1 MAPVE
6 QDPAQG
12 SWSNE
17 PSSPN
22 PAKAIGL
29 QPFLAGWLRDHGHQV
44 YQDVPCAQGGS
55 VDIVTQMYAID
66 CQGELTSPVLVT
78 ASDYLRRCALHF
90 PDQTLVIAG
99 VTPPE
104 SYPDLVPLVERL
116 ATTGIEVWF
125 VDRMEPFASIQPQL
139 HQEAGAGTLSR
150 VGGGRLSRRNP
161 FAGCALALG
170 IAAILTA
177 SFWLAYRILE
187 RYDTNTARAGT
198 TRAAWERVHSAVA
211 VWDLE
216 TAQESLAVL
225 AQSRD
230 RCTAEFAR
238 QLTNS
243 LEEEGAEGFRSITP
257 IKRAL
262 NQQQGCTLD
271 IVEFE
276 FSP

>member
-1 MAPVE
+1 M
-6 QDPAQG
+6 DPAASDLVQNPPPG
-12 SWSNE
+12 SVVE
-17 PSSPN
+17 PASP
-22 PAKAIGL
+22 KAL

-66 CQGELTSPVLVT
+66 CQEALTPSVLVA
-78 ASDYLRRCALHF
+78 ASDHLRRCALHF

-99 VTPPE
+99 VTPIDD
-104 SYPDLVPLVERL
+104 YPDLVPLVERL
-116 ATTGIEVWF
+116 AAAGIEVWF
-125 VDRMEPFASIQPQL
+125 VDRMDTFAAHAPSL
-139 HQEAGAGTLSR
+139 GRDGAAGTLSR
-150 VGGGRLSRRNP
+150 VGGRRLSRRNP
-161 FAGCALALG
+161 WAGCAIALG
-170 IAAILTA
+170 MAAILTG

-187 RYDTNTARAGT
+187 RYDTNTARASV
-198 TRAAWERVHSAVA
+198 TREAWERVHSATA
-211 VWDLE
+211 VWDVE
-216 TAQESLAVL
+216 TVQENLTVL

-238 QLTNS
+238 QFANS
-243 LEEEGAEGFRSITP
+243 LQQDGAEGFRYINP